1 VPDTTTTG
9 ALANSVR
16 ANAAVS
22 AAGALS
28 ATMESAV
35 AGTLVTATGSGLI
48 PARNVAAAVA

>member
-28 ATMESAV
+28 ATTESAV